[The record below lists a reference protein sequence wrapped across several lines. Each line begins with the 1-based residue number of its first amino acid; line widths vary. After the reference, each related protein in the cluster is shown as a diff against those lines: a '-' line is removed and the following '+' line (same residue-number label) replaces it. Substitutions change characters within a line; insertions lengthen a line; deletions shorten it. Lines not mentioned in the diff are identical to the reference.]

1 MIDLIS
7 DTVTLPDEEMLKTI
21 LSSPLGDA
29 GRIGA
34 DRRGEDETTNRL
46 EDMAASITGKE
57 EAAFFPSGTMAN
69 TAAILA
75 FCPPESEIL
84 VDENQHILR
93 SEKICFE
100 EAYFRMKPVCY
111 RLAPEGGPDMEQL
124 ENLLNSHKI
133 RLLCLEDTHN
143 FSGGICI
150 PLEKLQ
156 DTGKLAKKAGI
167 PIHLDGARLFHA
179 AEAQG
184 VVPSEICEHA
194 DTVMFC
200 ISKGLGAPIGS
211 LLCGSREQIWKAVE
225 IRKLLG
231 GTMRQSGVTAACGI
245 YALEHQLQR
254 LSEDRENAQLV
265 ARALDGAE
273 KISVSVY
280 PQTNILLIH
289 AEKAGLTGAELC
301 ERLLSH
307 GIRGMAVSETEVRL
321 VFHKGIERKDAE
333 WAAEELWR
341 MEIQLRE

>member
-1 MIDLIS
+1 
-7 DTVTLPDEEMLKTI
+7 
-21 LSSPLGDA
+21 
-29 GRIGA
+29 
-34 DRRGEDETTNRL
+34 
-46 EDMAASITGKE
+46 
-57 EAAFFPSGTMAN
+57 MAN

-231 GTMRQSGVTAACGI
+231 GTMRPVSYTHLAVYKRQVHTEVKLLAPKANRRFCKRGHWYRRQTAGSAGGTTE
-245 YALEHQLQR
+245 LESR
-254 LSEDRENAQLV
+254 KRGNLS
-265 ARALDGAE
+265 
-273 KISVSVY
+273 
-280 PQTNILLIH
+280 
-289 AEKAGLTGAELC
+289 GLTKFQRISL
-301 ERLLSH
+301 
-307 GIRGMAVSETEVRL
+307 
-321 VFHKGIERKDAE
+321 
-333 WAAEELWR
+333 
-341 MEIQLRE
+341 QLN